1 MATGGKTLPPGQ
13 LDKPESYRRFAP
25 TAFQSETMTS
35 DAQALRTCPPGQAA
49 ATPRFIQPGNARPAS
64 RPVPGPAEELADGLL
79 SAAAHIAPKFFYD
92 PLGSKLFEA
101 ITALDEYYPTR
112 TEAGIFAAAHG
123 DMGQVLREAGLRDIC
138 LIDLGAGNCA
148 KALELIAHFQPRQ
161 YVPVDISVAFLQDA
175 AAQVQQRFPALDI
188 VGVGLDFS
196 AGLDLPKVVQNDARV
211 FFYPGSSLGNFSP
224 EQALAFLRQLAD
236 PAHGRARGLLLGID
250 LVKDSATLQAAY
262 DDALGVT
269 AAFNK
274 NVLRHANALLGT
286 DFDVR
291 RWRHVALFNAGQ
303 SRIEMHL
310 EAKYDQTVRWPGQAR
325 RFLAGERI
333 HTENSY
339 KYTLDGMRDL
349 LARAGFRQVRHWC
362 DPKQWFAVFWAAV

>member
-1 MATGGKTLPPGQ
+1 MMPA
-13 LDKPESYRRFAP
+13 
-25 TAFQSETMTS
+25 
-35 DAQALRTCPPGQAA
+35 AQALLDPSPGLSDLPDQRPATLPAA
-49 ATPRFIQPGNARPAS
+49 APRFVDLCKGRAKPGSLLGTSPER
-64 RPVPGPAEELADGLL
+64 EELSEGLTAP
-79 SAAAHIAPKFFYD
+79 AACIAPKFFYD
-92 PLGSKLFEA
+92 PLGSRLFEA
-101 ITALDEYYPTR
+101 ITVVNEYYPTR
-112 TEAGIFAAAHG
+112 TEAGILAAARLE
-123 DMGQVLREAGLRDIC
+123 MVQALQAAGLSQPC

-148 KALELIAHFQPRQ
+148 KALGLMAHFKPRQ
-161 YVPVDISVAFLQDA
+161 YVPVDISVDFLRDA

-188 VGVGLDFS
+188 VGVGMDFS
-196 AGLDLPKVVQNDARV
+196 AGLALPDEVQTEKRV

-224 EQALAFLRQLAD
+224 EAALTFLRQLAD
-236 PAHGRARGLLLGID
+236 PAQGRARGLLLGID

-274 NVLRHANALLGT
+274 NLLRHVNALLGA

-291 RWRHVALFNAGQ
+291 RWCHVALFNAGQ

-310 EAKYDQTVRWPGQAR
+310 QARYDQTVRWPGHAR

-339 KYTLDGMRDL
+339 KYTLDGMTDL
-349 LARAGFRQVRHWC
+349 LGQAGFTQVRHWS
-362 DPKQWFAVFWAAV
+362 DPKGWFAVFWAATYL